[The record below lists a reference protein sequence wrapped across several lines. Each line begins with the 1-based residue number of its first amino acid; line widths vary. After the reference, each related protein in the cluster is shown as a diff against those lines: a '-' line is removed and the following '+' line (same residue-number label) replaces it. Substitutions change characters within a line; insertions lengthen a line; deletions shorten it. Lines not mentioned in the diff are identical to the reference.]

1 MEEDLQL
8 IAIQAKQRAEEAL
21 KERQTKERQMMI
33 DMLMEQTNPDNEIVQ
48 QYLKREQNQ
57 LEKQLAKF
65 KEEKAREKEALLRD
79 IEAQRLKREQELQE
93 KEQSLLNWGERM
105 RAEESKQMDIFNKQK
120 DTIIKKKMAE
130 QSTQILL
137 AASKGQIDY
146 MKIEHEK
153 ALRALETE
161 LEKE

>member
-1 MEEDLQL
+1 
-8 IAIQAKQRAEEAL
+8 
-21 KERQTKERQMMI
+21 
-33 DMLMEQTNPDNEIVQ
+33 
-48 QYLKREQNQ
+48 
-57 LEKQLAKF
+57 
-65 KEEKAREKEALLRD
+65 
-79 IEAQRLKREQELQE
+79 
-93 KEQSLLNWGERM
+93 
-105 RAEESKQMDIFNKQK
+105 MDIFNKQK